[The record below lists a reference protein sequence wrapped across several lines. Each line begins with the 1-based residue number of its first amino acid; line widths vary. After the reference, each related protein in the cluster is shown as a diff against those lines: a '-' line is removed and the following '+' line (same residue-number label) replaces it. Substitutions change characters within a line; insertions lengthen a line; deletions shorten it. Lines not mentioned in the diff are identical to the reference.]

1 MAQGTLDKM
10 VERENV
16 LLAEVRWVLK
26 VVQSRYSQH
35 SYDDIVMK
43 LTNCFKLC
51 FLDTK
56 LPKRSHVAELS
67 VARL

>member
-16 LLAEVRWVLK
+16 LLAEVRWILK

-43 LTNCFKLC
+43 LTNSFKLC
-51 FLDTK
+51 FLETK
-56 LPKRSHVAELS
+56 L
-67 VARL
+67 